1 MKTTKMKKQKGSV
14 EVEATLLFPLAI
26 LCVVFLLYLS
36 LLMFQK
42 ANLQASLET
51 ALVYYKST
59 LTDTYV
65 VPNNEL
71 DFTSAD
77 TSTIAA
83 GNSYSATEPLN
94 PYRGTFGGGYDFEA
108 HFEDYFDSIAGTM
121 LFNDNIEVTIVHNN
135 YLVSQQ
141 LLVTATQRVDI
152 PLSLTL
158 IGLDEDGYE
167 ITASAKV
174 NVVNHD
180 AMIRNVDYAIDLVED
195 TKLGKIAADFAGKI
209 GEGYQKVKDFLGV
222 E

>member
-1 MKTTKMKKQKGSV
+1 M
-14 EVEATLLFPLAI
+14 
-26 LCVVFLLYLS
+26 
-36 LLMFQK
+36 
-42 ANLQASLET
+42 
-51 ALVYYKST
+51 
-59 LTDTYV
+59 

-94 PYRGTFGGGYDFEA
+94 PYRGTFGGGYNFEA
-108 HFEDYFDSIAGTM
+108 HFDDYFDSIAGTM
-121 LFNDNIEVTIVHNN
+121 FFNDDIELTITHNPG
-135 YLVSQQ
+135 LITQQ

-195 TKLGKIAADFAGKI
+195 TQLGKIAADFAGEI
-209 GEGYQKVKDFLGV
+209 AAGYQKVKDFLGA